1 MSYEQLRSYLGGP
14 FAEVEGWCI
23 QHLWLAIEPLAD
35 AIKANGDPGPIGEIG
50 VFHGK
55 FFIGLVH
62 TMGASEG
69 NTAIDVFDM
78 QEFNLDGAGKGNQE
92 IFGANLEKCGIPRSA
107 VDMRAAD
114 SMGLTADDASELRKR
129 TGGGFSLFSVDGCH
143 TVEHTMNDLGFALEV
158 TRRDGIIFV
167 DDYYNAN
174 WPGVQEGVAKLYHN
188 QAPRFVPL
196 VYTSNKLFLCNLSFH
211 ERYIEA
217 IRAHLKAHHPEARY
231 RDHRRYG
238 YRCLSLFPERGAP
251 SLSAV

>member
-1 MSYEQLRSYLGGP
+1 MTYAQLRSYLTGP

-23 QHLWLAIEPLAD
+23 PQLWQAIEPLAD
-35 AIKANGDPGPIGEIG
+35 AIKANGDPGPVGEIG

-78 QEFNLDGAGKGNQE
+78 QEFNLDGAGKGNKE
-92 IFGANLEKCGIPRSA
+92 IFGFNLEKCGVPASA

-114 SMGLTADDASELRKR
+114 SMGLTADDASELRRR
-129 TGGGFSLFSVDGCH
+129 TGGGFSLFSIDGCH
-143 TVEHTMNDLGFALEV
+143 TVEHTLNDLDFALQV
-158 TRRDGIIFV
+158 IRRDGIIFV

-188 QAPRFVPL
+188 LAPRFVPL
-196 VYTSNKLFLCNLSFH
+196 LFTSNKLFLCNLSYH
-211 ERYIEA
+211 ERYLGTVI
-217 IRAHLKAHHPEARY
+217 AHLKEHFPNTRF
-231 RDHRRYG
+231 RDHWRYG
-238 YRCLSLFPERGAP
+238 YRCLSLFPGPDAP
-251 SLSAV
+251 VLYED